1 MVITTLAAMTA
12 GYILSVILG
21 TPKAISAHRLISA
34 LCNKLAPWLSG
45 KYQDSEEGQRTG
57 GVFYAVL
64 VMLILLLPT
73 AAVLFVLYRKIPAL
87 ALAFDGL
94 LCWSVSDIKSHSR
107 LSQAAA
113 RNIRGAATERAARFT
128 SKLCRLDCS
137 ELESEDIVRAAVQ
150 GTADRTVDQAAAPL
164 LYMFVLSGLGGLF
177 FRITDSG
184 SDIDLGENTAAF
196 LAPMRKLRDNLCFLP
211 GKLAAAI
218 MLVDA
223 LFLKLN
229 TRGGERILKS
239 DSRKCTR
246 VAFGSCRAVLA
257 GVLGISLL
265 PEEVFTAQFMRTFT
279 IGEHINEP
287 DAKDITLSNQLMLG
301 TAFIIMLLLFAIKL
315 TAGILLY

>member
-1 MVITTLAAMTA
+1 M
-12 GYILSVILG
+12 
-21 TPKAISAHRLISA
+21 
-34 LCNKLAPWLSG
+34 
-45 KYQDSEEGQRTG
+45 
-57 GVFYAVL
+57 
-64 VMLILLLPT
+64 
-73 AAVLFVLYRKIPAL
+73 KI
-87 ALAFDGL
+87 
-94 LCWSVSDIKSHSR
+94 
-107 LSQAAA
+107 
-113 RNIRGAATERAARFT
+113 IR
-128 SKLCRLDCS
+128 
-137 ELESEDIVRAAVQ
+137 
-150 GTADRTVDQAAAPL
+150 
-164 LYMFVLSGLGGLF
+164 Y
-177 FRITDSG
+177 
-184 SDIDLGENTAAF
+184 AF
-196 LAPMRKLRDNLCFLP
+196 LAVAMLVAGSAWAQTAAQINLLKKQAMKGNIQSCAKLAAYYRANWMLDDAETYYTKQIILLNKKKQSNEAMAVARLREQVRKLRDNLCFLP

-279 IGEHINEP
+279 IGEQISAP